1 MLFRSAL
8 KYAQRSLSF
17 YSDTDDSFNSYIN
30 IGWLYYQK
38 NQLDSAKYYLEEGLN
53 TTNVGPRAIAC
64 AYLAELEKAEENYQL
79 ALSYNEQYAGLL
91 DSLNQQN
98 EVSDIERLAYK
109 YEAEIRVN
117 EEKKQMLLLIRSVI
131 SVSIIFILILIIF
144 YHQILKR
151 RKIAQLMYEEESGR
165 LKRDINQC
173 QLEIVKREKLLKYKD
188 LEIKKVFDEKE
199 KLCNLKFR
207 ETAIFQTVVGLSEQK
222 VFNKKELMVL
232 RTEEQKVLRSTVFEI
247 YSSYITYLHNNY
259 HGVSEDDCLYCCLRL
274 CDFDDQTIALC
285 LGNINK
291 QIVIQRR
298 SRLKAKMK
306 KAIFND

>member
-1 MLFRSAL
+1 M
-8 KYAQRSLSF
+8 
-17 YSDTDDSFNSYIN
+17 
-30 IGWLYYQK
+30 
-38 NQLDSAKYYLEEGLN
+38 
-53 TTNVGPRAIAC
+53 
-64 AYLAELEKAEENYQL
+64 
-79 ALSYNEQYAGLL
+79 
-91 DSLNQQN
+91 
-98 EVSDIERLAYK
+98 
-109 YEAEIRVN
+109 
-117 EEKKQMLLLIRSVI
+117 KK
-131 SVSIIFILILIIF
+131 
-144 YHQILKR
+144 K
-151 RKIAQLMYEEESGR
+151 
-165 LKRDINQC
+165 
-173 QLEIVKREKLLKYKD
+173 
-188 LEIKKVFDEKE
+188 